1 MKAFFFLTLI
11 LVATSSCSRNKEI
24 DFQITTFEIP
34 DVSIRAIEA
43 IDKKTMWFAGSNGQV
58 GFTKTEGLSFEIDT
72 ISYDKLRPE
81 FRSIA
86 VTDSAV
92 FVLSIASPALL
103 YKSTENE
110 KNWKLVYKEDNP
122 STFYNAMTISKNGFG
137 VAVGDPIGDCLSV
150 IITENSGNNWRK
162 IPCDSL
168 PIVVT
173 GEAGFAASNSN
184 VNIVGDNVWLVS
196 GGTRARVF
204 HSENKGETWRV
215 YNTPIV
221 QGGQMT
227 GIFSSHFY
235 DSQNGIIVGGDW
247 NQKNKNTENK
257 AITKDGGKTWTLI
270 ADGQGPSYRSSV
282 RYIPGSN
289 GKELIAVGTPGI
301 SYSKDGG
308 LNWKKISEE
317 SFYTIRFTPD
327 GKSAWLAGSGKIGKL
342 ELTDQ

>member
-11 LVATSSCSRNKEI
+11 LVATSYCSRDKEL
-24 DFQITTFEIP
+24 DFQITSFEIP
-34 DVSIRAIEA
+34 DISIRAIEA
-43 IDKKTMWFAGSNGQV
+43 IDKKTMWFAGSNGQI

-72 ISYDKLRPE
+72 ISYDTLRPE

-122 STFYNAMTISKNGFG
+122 TAFYNAMTISKNGFG

-150 IITENSGNNWRK
+150 IITENSGDNWRK
-162 IPCDSL
+162 ISCDSL
-168 PIVVT
+168 PIVVN

-270 ADGQGPSYRSSV
+270 ANGEGPSYRSSV

-327 GKSAWLAGSGKIGKL
+327 GKSAWLAGPNKIAKL
-342 ELTDQ
+342 NW